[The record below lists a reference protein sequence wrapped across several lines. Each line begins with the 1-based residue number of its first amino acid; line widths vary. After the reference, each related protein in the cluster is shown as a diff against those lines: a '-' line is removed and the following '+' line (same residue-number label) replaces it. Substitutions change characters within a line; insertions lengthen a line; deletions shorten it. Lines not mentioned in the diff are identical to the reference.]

1 MKRGYEGGYEGGYAG
16 GYEAMPFAGDDAVKF
31 VHFLTLSLPRQMI
44 ERKKYFS
51 FLTPAKKSFF

>member
-16 GYEAMPFAGDDAVKF
+16 GYEAMPFVGDDAVKF
-31 VHFLTLSLPRQMI
+31 VHFLTLSLPSVI

-51 FLTPAKKSFF
+51 FLTPLKRVFF